1 MTKDQSGFRGVSSSI
16 WRQRGNRVRLHGLDE
31 MGMIGELYGEE
42 EYESLWVLPESI
54 GLSLCELSVMGQES
68 RWVNYIETHQNRSG
82 DTGQSNG
89 RWPDSADRV
98 EGE

>member
-1 MTKDQSGFRGVSSSI
+1 
-16 WRQRGNRVRLHGLDE
+16 

-54 GLSLCELSVMGQES
+54 GLSLCELNVMGQES
-68 RWVNYIETHQNRSG
+68 RWVDSIETHQNRSG

-89 RWPDSADRV
+89 RWPDSVDRV
-98 EGE
+98 EGK